1 MTGTEIVISAAPR
14 LERGGFMFKKFPNT
28 IPLHSEIIYG
38 PVRSRRLGRSLGLNI
53 LPTSYKLCSFDCVYC
68 QYGRTSICTLDSAH
82 RLDDLP
88 TQDDFGKALE
98 SALHEHKEIDNIT
111 FSGNGEPTLHPQFAE
126 MVDIAKR
133 LKEEYF
139 PKAKLGILSNS
150 STVSIDKVRQA
161 LAKLDFRIMKLDAGG
176 LETFRKIN
184 HPCKGVD
191 YKNMLNSLHSL
202 EKVTLQ
208 TMFVDGGI
216 QNTGEREIGEW
227 IERVGQ
233 IEPINVQIYSLHRPP
248 ANSSLR
254 EVPVQKLR
262 EIAAEAEQTTGV
274 PVEVIMA
281 ASPYRKKEKILEIG
295 RVRCHKGKTRG

>member
-1 MTGTEIVISAAPR
+1 
-14 LERGGFMFKKFPNT
+14 MFKKFPNT

-111 FSGNGEPTLHPQFAE
+111 FSGNGEPTLHPQFE
-126 MVDIAKR
+126 ELVDIAKQ
-133 LKEEYF
+133 LKEEYSS
-139 PKAKLGILSNS
+139 KAKLGILSNS
-150 STVSIDKVRQA
+150 STVSLEKVNRA

-184 HPCKGVD
+184 HPCQGVD
-191 YKNMLNSLHSL
+191 YRPIVDGLKSL

-208 TMFVDGGI
+208 TMFIDGTI
-216 QNTGEREIGEW
+216 QNIGGREVTEW
-227 IERVGQ
+227 IERVGEIQ
-233 IEPINVQIYSLHRPP
+233 PMKAQIYSLHRPP
-248 ANSSLR
+248 AEPSLR
-254 EVPVQKLR
+254 QVTAERLR
-262 EIAAEAEQTTGV
+262 EIAVQTEQVTGIA
-274 PVEVIMA
+274 VEVIIA
-281 ASPYRKKEKILEIG
+281 ESPYRKKISPES
-295 RVRCHKGKTRG
+295 